1 MSKILLYKT
10 PSEEIKLEVLIQ
22 NETIWLTQK
31 QIAELFYV
39 NVPAISKH
47 IKNIYESGELKE
59 VSTISKME
67 TVQKEGITK
76 FNSFL
81 SVNDMQILQDKGK
94 VTAKLAKELAL
105 GEFEKYKVTR
115 DADETSDFDKYIA
128 RLEIK

>member
-31 QIAELFYV
+31 QIAELFSV

-105 GEFEKYKVTR
+105 GEFKKYKVTR

-128 RLEIK
+128 RLETK

>member
-31 QIAELFYV
+31 QIAELFSV

-128 RLEIK
+128 RLETK

>member
-31 QIAELFYV
+31 QIAELFSV

-81 SVNDMQILQDKGK
+81 SVNDMQILQYKGK

-105 GEFEKYKVTR
+105 GEFKKYKVTR

-128 RLEIK
+128 RLEMK